1 LKLNNSAGNVIAE
14 SIGDRLN
21 TLAQTKLS
29 SLKMKISNLK
39 DVTENMRNKTTK
51 KLPSEDQKLL
61 TEVKFKIDREYEK
74 VFLKQMTK
82 MKIIKQSK
90 AIKDINRNNKDFPI
104 TNFYNQLIKEE
115 RILKPYNEVRAQ
127 DSLERPSKM
136 RSNLQHLF
144 H

>member
-1 LKLNNSAGNVIAE
+1 VIAE